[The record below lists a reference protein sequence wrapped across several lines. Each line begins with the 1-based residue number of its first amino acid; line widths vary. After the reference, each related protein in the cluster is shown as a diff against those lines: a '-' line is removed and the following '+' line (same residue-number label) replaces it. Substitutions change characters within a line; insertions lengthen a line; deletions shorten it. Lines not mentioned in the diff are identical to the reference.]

1 MTDCRIDGRL
11 WIAKHPL
18 RQIIATRVARTAI
31 GEADLRN
38 KPSGLSLARAP
49 ATIAVFLAQL
59 QASLVNTPVHEGKP
73 RGSRLTHAG
82 IIACR
87 ESYARNLGARVTFPS
102 ERHLP
107 TLAEIPY
114 EGEYPR
120 QPAEFTHELQNDPRL
135 TLAAVADLAD
145 RLPRTSVIYDTSAQ
159 PLLVPQGG
167 PPRGAL
173 SRPGDVIRNL
183 DEAKAWLTLL
193 NIEEDPDY
201 ADLMN
206 ATLDKL
212 EPGMVAI
219 QGKMRNRVGFVFVSS
234 PNSVTPAHFDIE
246 HSLLMQVSGSKLV
259 SFGHFARE
267 EDRRHE
273 VNRYWDGSHGR
284 IENLPPELA
293 SYQLTPGRGVYIPP
307 VAPHWVHN
315 GPAISLSVTLTYFT
329 AATEKENMIEA
340 LNAKL
345 RRLHMAPR
353 PPGQAASVDML
364 KVATMRASAL
374 ASRVR
379 AKPQRSQS
387 HSY

>member
-1 MTDCRIDGRL
+1 VGVNVT
-11 WIAKHPL
+11 
-18 RQIIATRVARTAI
+18 
-31 GEADLRN
+31 
-38 KPSGLSLARAP
+38 LS
-49 ATIAVFLAQL
+49 
-59 QASLVNTPVHEGKP
+59 
-73 RGSRLTHAG
+73 
-82 IIACR
+82 
-87 ESYARNLGARVTFPS
+87 S
-102 ERHLP
+102 ERQLP
-107 TLAEIPY
+107 TLADIPFR
-114 EGEYPR
+114 GQYPE
-120 QPAEFTHELQNDPRL
+120 QPAEFTHELHNDPRL
-135 TLAAVADLAD
+135 TLSAVAELAD
-145 RLPRTSVIYDTSAQ
+145 RLPLSSVIYDTSAQ
-159 PLLVPQGG
+159 PLLVPEGG

-173 SRPGDVIRNL
+173 ARPGDVIRNL

-193 NIEEDPDY
+193 NIEEDPEY

-206 ATLDKL
+206 TTLDKL
-212 EPGMVAI
+212 EAGMVGM
-219 QGKMRNRVGFVFVSS
+219 QGKMHNRVGFVFVSS

-259 SFGHFARE
+259 SFGHFIQK

-284 IENLPPELA
+284 IESLPPELA
-293 SYQLTPGRGVYIPP
+293 SYQLSPGRGVYIPP

-345 RRLHMAPR
+345 RKMHMTPR
-353 PPGQAASVDML
+353 PPGHSAPVDML

-374 ASRVR
+374 SSRVR